1 MAAYKLL
8 DFKDIYEAIAAELKL
23 QLSDT
28 TSMNR
33 IKRVVNMVYLDE
45 VSPRARWFWLQGHSV
60 VRHKITYSS
69 GTCAVLSN
77 TTTVTLSVPP
87 AVTSG
92 DNGSFK
98 GWYFTIDGQNE
109 IYRIAEH
116 AAESGTLTL
125 DTPYNGNPVT
135 ANAFKIFQENI
146 PLPIDCRETVEIY
159 YDHLS
164 TPLRGLGLQEFRKTQ
179 TSAPKSQGRPA
190 YYCTYDFQDPTDD
203 TVETELDRYRV
214 LKVFPAISSYTTI
227 LKVDYIKEVTP
238 LELDGDEPLMP
249 VEDRIVLYYGALS
262 ILWSSIGRN
271 PEEAGRNKSLYED
284 KIARMMGKITDSM
297 DKPRVEPESSYIVAK
312 RGPRV
317 GVYSRKGLGP
327 STGGSGT
334 YNSPTYLENVT
345 INGATVTGD
354 VLVNPG
360 KTIDGRDIS
369 ADGLALDTHIASIG
383 DVHGAEGGIVG
394 LNNAQVL
401 TNKTI
406 DAANNTI
413 SNISDVNISATAN
426 IALNKLSPLTASKV
440 AVTDASGVINTSSIT
455 ATELGYLSG
464 VTGSVQSQ
472 INATATALSNHL
484 TNPTDAHDASAIS
497 YTDNGALGF
506 NSNVQDA
513 LAFAGDTL
521 STHLGDTT
529 AHMADAIVSVPFG
542 NLAATDVQQAL
553 YELQADVDTRA
564 TSSALTTHAS
574 ASTGV
579 HGVSGSVVGTAN
591 TQVLTNKDY
600 DGGTASNSSRLTVP
614 KAAKATLDGLT
625 RKEAT
630 LVYASDQDKLYVDD
644 GSVLKEVGS
653 GGSGTINFITNP
665 DGGTGVTGWTEG
677 SYTAATRPSGN
688 FTASSGAGSFAISTT
703 TTTPLGYGTTS
714 FLLTKTTGASRQ
726 GRAVETSFALPLSYR
741 AKVLKIEADYI
752 VNSGTFVAGSNT
764 TDSSLIW
771 YCAFS
776 TNGGIT
782 YIVAEPSSFK
792 LLSNS
797 TTISDKFS
805 ASIQTPSDATNM
817 KLIAY
822 VAESA
827 NSAWVVETIVAVSP
841 SNYPTIGLNGPV
853 GSIIATGSL
862 TPPTGYL
869 YANGSAVSR
878 TTYSELFK
886 VIGTT
891 YGTGDGSTTF
901 NLPDLRGVFAR
912 GAGSQTI
919 GAETYS
925 ATLGQKQNDATA
937 KNGLGIT
944 DPGHSHQYD
953 MSGSGNSNSLWHPN
967 PNNGSG
973 SNSFASALY
982 NDAFYGRF
990 SNHII
995 SSGSNVYLNNGDA
1008 ETCPANVAVAYHICF
1023 NAGSVQVS
1031 DGYDGRVVVFETNTL
1046 NFSATTG
1053 TYATPAQVTG
1063 LTATIDTVGGF
1074 ASNSYTIRT
1083 AGRYKIGVYGS
1094 TGSNAGSKYMRINRD
1109 GVSLADIDVVTAAY
1123 GTFGLTKAFDLN
1135 AGNVITILFGNNTAT
1150 ENWLLRSFT
1159 IEKLS
1164 GSPVTSAT
1172 EEFSERYTNA
1182 SGQSIP
1188 NGGTPTLVTGWAR
1201 TYSSHNTFNPT
1212 TGVFTPGI
1220 AGRFRFSLNMLM
1232 NAASFTSGSVIYAS
1246 LYKNGSEYSR
1256 IAFYPQQTTG
1266 TNYIPL
1272 IGSDTVDLIGTD
1284 TIDVRIAHGESAAR
1298 SLIVSASYNHLRIE
1312 KVK

>member
-45 VSPRARWFWLQGHSV
+45 VAPRARWFWLQGHSV

-77 TTTVTLSVPP
+77 TSTVTLSVPP

-116 AAESGTLTL
+116 AAESATVTL
-125 DTPYNGNPVT
+125 DTPYNGNLVT

-146 PLPIDCRETVEIY
+146 PLPLDCRETVEIY
-159 YDHLS
+159 YDHLA

-227 LKVDYIKEVTP
+227 LKVDYIKDVTP

-317 GVYSRKGLGP
+317 GIYSRKGLGP
-327 STGGSGT
+327 SSGTSAT

-345 INGATVTGD
+345 INGATITGD

-369 ADGLALDTHIASIG
+369 ADGLALNTHIASIG

-394 LNNAQVL
+394 LDNAQVL

-440 AVTDASGVINTSSIT
+440 TVTDASGVIGTSSVT
-455 ATELGYLSG
+455 AVELGHLSG

-472 INATATALSNHL
+472 INATATAISNHL

-497 YTDNGALGF
+497 YTDNGALGS

-529 AHMADAIVSVPFG
+529 AHMADAIVNIPFG

-579 HGVSGSVVGTAN
+579 HGVTGSVVGTAN
-591 TQVLTNKDY
+591 AQVITNKDY
-600 DGGTASNSSRLTVP
+600 DGGTASNTSRLTVP
-614 KAAKATLDGLT
+614 KAAKATLDALT

-653 GGSGTINFITNP
+653 GGSGTVNFISNP
-665 DGGTGVTGWTEG
+665 DGSLGTTGWTEG
-677 SYTAATRPSGN
+677 SYTAASHPTGS
-688 FTASSGAGSFAISTT
+688 FTASSGAAKFSISSTT
-703 TTTPLGYGTTS
+703 TNPLGIGLTS
-714 FLLTKTTGASRQ
+714 LVFTKSSGNQQ
-726 GRAVETSFALPLSYR
+726 GRAIEFVYPLGLDYR
-741 AKVLKIEADYI
+741 AKVLQLKNSYI
-752 VNSGTFVAGSNT
+752 NTSTNATDFVAGSTT
-764 TDSSLIW
+764 TDSDMIF

-776 TNGGIT
+776 TDGGTT
-782 YIVAEPSSFK
+782 YSVAEPSRFK

-797 TTISDKFS
+797 KDNSDVFTGE
-805 ASIQTPSDATNM
+805 IQSLYNATHM
-817 KLIAY
+817 KVIAY
-822 VAESA
+822 VATTSTTPWSIKSVLA
-827 NSAWVVETIVAVSP
+827 SSP
-841 SNYPTIGLNGPV
+841 SNYVYGTPITDSVTTTYTLTNAGNATVSGTYSKLGQNALFSGTITIG
-853 GSIIATGSL
+853 SSL
-862 TPPTGYL
+862 PTGNITLNYPGGFSSTVSSGYL
-869 YANGSAVSR
+869 NATVKGLR
-878 TTYSELFK
+878 
-886 VIGTT
+886 
-891 YGTGDGSTTF
+891 GSTTY
-901 NLPDLRGVFAR
+901 NGTA
-912 GAGSQTI
+912 A
-919 GAETYS
+919 AAS
-925 ATLGQKQNDATA
+925 ATSAIFGGPNTAVWSATVPATWVAGDIIKFDILLPILG
-937 KNGLGIT
+937 
-944 DPGHSHQYD
+944 
-953 MSGSGNSNSLWHPN
+953 W
-967 PNNGSG
+967 
-973 SNSFASALY
+973 
-982 NDAFYGRF
+982 
-990 SNHII
+990 
-995 SSGSNVYLNNGDA
+995 SS
-1008 ETCPANVAVAYHICF
+1008 
-1023 NAGSVQVS
+1023 SVQVS
-1031 DGYDGRVVVFETNTL
+1031 DGYDGR
-1046 NFSATTG
+1046 
-1053 TYATPAQVTG
+1053 
-1063 LTATIDTVGGF
+1063 TISF
-1074 ASNSYTIRT
+1074 AGT
-1083 AGRYKIGVYGS
+1083 AGSGQ
-1094 TGSNAGSKYMRINRD
+1094 A
-1109 GVSLADIDVVTAAY
+1109 VTAATTNIAVTAAKDSVNGWTGSTYVVQSAGDYLVTGAVGVQAASSAAGSVYLNGNLVPQGFWTSTPAIANSSSSGATLVY
-1123 GTFGLTKAFDLN
+1123 GCKAGDIISVRSTVTSTISQANINILKL
-1135 AGNVITILFGNNTAT
+1135 AGNPVI
-1150 ENWLLRSFT
+1150 
-1159 IEKLS
+1159 
-1164 GSPVTSAT
+1164 SAQ
-1172 EEFSERYTNA
+1172 EEFSERYVNS

-1220 AGRFRFSLNMLM
+1220 AGRFRFSLNILM
-1232 NAASFTSGSVIYAS
+1232 NSASFTSGNVIYAS

-1256 IAFYPQQTTG
+1256 IAFYLQQTTG

-1272 IGSDTVDLIGTD
+1272 IGSDTVDLTGTD
-1284 TIDVRIAHGESAAR
+1284 TVDVRIAHGESTAR
-1298 SLIVSASYNHLRIE
+1298 SLIVSTSYNHLQIE